1 MQDITQTLEI
11 NYDYIL
17 SRINDRYT
25 DAVMDHYEPFGML
38 TLTIKKESIT
48 DMIVFLKE
56 DEILRFEFLTSLC
69 GIHMPDNKGNELG
82 VIYHLHSFIHNIR
95 LRIKSFTTIEN
106 PEFPTVTPQFLCANW
121 MERETFDF
129 YGIIFKGHPDL
140 RRILNMDE
148 MDYFPMRKEYPLQ
161 DATRADKEDKYFG
174 R

>member
-17 SRINDRYT
+17 NRIKERFS
-25 DAVMDHYEPFGML
+25 DAVLDHYEPFGML
-38 TLTIKKESIT
+38 TITVKKEAIYEL
-48 DMIVFLKE
+48 IQFLKE
-56 DEILRFEFLTSLC
+56 DDILKFDFLTDIC

-82 VIYHLHSFIHNIR
+82 VVYHLHSFIHNIR
-95 LRIKSFTTIEN
+95 LRLKSFADIN
-106 PEFPTVTPQFLCANW
+106 APEFPTMTTLYLSSNW
-121 MERETFDF
+121 MERETYDF

-148 MDYFPMRKEYPLQ
+148 MEYFPMRKEYPLQ
-161 DATRADKEDKYFG
+161 DATRTDKEDKYFG